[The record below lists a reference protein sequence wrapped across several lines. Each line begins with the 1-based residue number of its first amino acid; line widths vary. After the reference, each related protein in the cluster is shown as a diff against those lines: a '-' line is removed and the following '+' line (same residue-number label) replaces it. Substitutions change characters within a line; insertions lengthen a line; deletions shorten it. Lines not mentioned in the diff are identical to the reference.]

1 MSVPEV
7 FCGQE
12 IPSPAKVSPLLLP
25 LLILPG
31 ISGFAR
37 FVVSVQVEFMAWV
50 IGSLGIMMGTFV
62 VVLGGDDEKRLTWP
76 YRKLGLFLLV
86 TAVVLMVLT
95 LINAL
100 ILGA

>member
-1 MSVPEV
+1 
-7 FCGQE
+7 
-12 IPSPAKVSPLLLP
+12 
-25 LLILPG
+25 
-31 ISGFAR
+31 
-37 FVVSVQVEFMAWV
+37 MAWV

-62 VVLGGDDEKRLTWP
+62 VVLGGDDEAQLTWP

-100 ILGA
+100 ILAG

>member
-1 MSVPEV
+1 
-7 FCGQE
+7 
-12 IPSPAKVSPLLLP
+12 
-25 LLILPG
+25 
-31 ISGFAR
+31 
-37 FVVSVQVEFMAWV
+37 MAWV